1 MSNAAALSI
10 VRLPR
15 RQRFTSI
22 DNRILSGGY
31 LTLEAIG
38 MLSHLLS
45 RPDDWTVSIQQ
56 LATHFKCGRDK
67 VQRIMNELRDAGHA
81 RLRAI
86 REDGRLRGKRWEIS
100 EERDGS
106 NEAAQAKATQDFRQP
121 ENPVVC
127 EGSESLENRQPENR
141 PVKRLKN
148 EYNKIPP
155 KSPSEVTPDTGPSF
169 DEFERA
175 YPFGDAD
182 PCQAMRYFRGLRSDD
197 RRKVLAHAPGYVADR
212 KARGLP
218 VAAPQTYL
226 RCRIWEAQLGI
237 RNGDA
242 GRTAAR
248 PRDAQSQ
255 GASMASRTG
264 NSGIYQFPDG
274 KWFLSDG
281 TKNLAAWNDYERR
294 SGIRNLSLYR
304 PDPWPPGHGLSS
316 YHRAA

>member
-1 MSNAAALSI
+1 MSNAASISI

-56 LATHFKCGRDK
+56 LATHFRCGRDK

-86 REDGRLRGKRWEIS
+86 HEDGRLRGKRWEIS

-106 NEAAQAKATQDFRQP
+106 NEAAQAQATQDFRQP
-121 ENPVVC
+121 ENPAVC
-127 EGSESLENRQPENR
+127 EGSESLENRQTENR

-155 KSPSEVTPDTGPSF
+155 KSPSDVTPDAGPSF

-182 PCQAMRYFRGLRSDD
+182 PCQAMRYFRGLRSDE
-197 RRKVLAHAPGYVADR
+197 RRKVLAHAPSYVADR

-226 RCRIWEAQLGI
+226 RCRIWETQLGI
-237 RNGDA
+237 RNGEAASNAAHRPAPRQVAA
-242 GRTAAR
+242 GPSAT
-248 PRDAQSQ
+248 
-255 GASMASRTG
+255 
-264 NSGIYQFPDG
+264 NSGVLQKPDG
-274 KWFLSDG
+274 SWFLRPD
-281 TKNLAAWNDYERR
+281 TKNLAAWRDYEHRN
-294 SGIRNLSLYR
+294 GIRNLSLSR
-304 PDPWPPGHGLSS
+304 PAAWPPGYDVPSCA
-316 YHRAA
+316 RAA